1 MGPHFYDTLL
11 QETLKIYSGAL
22 WIDSSIAFASGDMT
36 DIFQHLLRTNNR
48 GVFLFLEAGH
58 TNLPVT
64 HPHTYQYLPSNLTA
78 LLSVRQLQAGVM
90 LLYRTR
96 FVIKH
101 VIRWWVY
108 CALEEQCI
116 APDKNRYCNLRRL
129 NSTTHI
135 GCHRYDQ
142 TAVNLILAN
151 VFNYTDHEYRDDLRQ
166 HLFFNSRPRPNNKTL
181 RGVRKKKKFNL
192 SKIKASPSTCIHKQE

>member
-1 MGPHFYDTLL
+1 MNSFVAIFTLVVLHFYDTPL
-11 QETLKIYSGAL
+11 QETLKTYAGAF
-22 WIDSSIAFASGDMT
+22 WIDSSIAFVSGDMT
-36 DIFQHLLRTNNR
+36 DIFQQLLSTKNR
-48 GVFLFLEAGH
+48 GVLLFVDAGH

-64 HPHTYQYLPSNLTA
+64 HPHAYQYLPSNLTA
-78 LLSVRQLQAGVM
+78 LLSEHQLGTGVM

-96 FVIKH
+96 FVIKN

-116 APDKNRYCNLRRL
+116 APDKNRFCDPRRL
-129 NSTTHI
+129 NSTTYI

-151 VFNYTDHEYRDDLRQ
+151 VFNDTDHEYRDSHRQ
-166 HLFFNSRPRPNNKTL
+166 QLFFIDRLRLNNETL
-181 RGVRKKKKFNL
+181 RKYAKNRNVQLENN
-192 SKIKASPSTCIHKQE
+192 